1 MLNLSLFSDIQCYL
15 QIGIMILDFK
25 EWNNL
30 RTRRISQKVADTA
43 IFLFWN
49 DILGLRKKVLSFL
62 KSRDAMLNIS
72 SDFGL
77 ESQWSACRI
86 LITHL
91 MLEKRTFFYNLWSMQ
106 NMKMIILFDPASA
119 TSKNFKYHS
128 RRKPATHTHILQY
141 VICQCKN
148 LFNNTKNLTVGNGSI
163 ILWHSYYCYFI
174 IGNYIL
180 NST

>member
-1 MLNLSLFSDIQCYL
+1 MPR
-15 QIGIMILDFK
+15 
-25 EWNNL
+25 W
-30 RTRRISQKVADTA
+30 
-43 IFLFWN
+43 IF
-49 DILGLRKKVLSFL
+49 
-62 KSRDAMLNIS
+62 

-77 ESQWSACRI
+77 ESQWSACHI

-91 MLEKRTFFYNLWSMQ
+91 MLEKCTFFYNLWSMQ
-106 NMKMIILFDPASA
+106 NRKMIILFDPASA

-148 LFNNTKNLTVGNGSI
+148 LLNNTKSLTVGNGSI
-163 ILWHSYYCYFI
+163 ILWHLYYCYFI

-180 NST
+180 NSKISPKFILLNFYFAIFIPLIWHLSSAGRCQCQVL